1 MMNKRIVFFLI
12 GVTYSLSANND
23 FFISKKDG
31 YFYYK
36 DPIIIKEEKDTKKK
50 QENPSK
56 IVNTTDYNSTMTK
69 MNIPFENEEQR
80 TERRQKEKEYMEN
93 IPWHD
98 LDNLSADE
106 YRRLLDTTREISVAT
121 PSKEYVKSYAALQ
134 KFWVDKSEMFAKVWS
149 VANLENPDELIYPEI
164 ETSANARKIRYKQK
178 TDEKKEFFS
187 KIKNRLGFIAIIE
200 DKRNVE
206 EYKRFEAMY
215 DLIKQETGVEYLI
228 YDYYEVPMLIRK
240 LNLNP
245 KSLPENFL
253 MYRGANNIDIYKR
266 VAKGYSSAAQIID
279 TTKFIF
285 ENAILEKEK
294 HPDDRAEN

>member
-1 MMNKRIVFFLI
+1 MIGKSIILLTIGLSCGAFGANEFF
-12 GVTYSLSANND
+12 SNQ
-23 FFISKKDG
+23 KDG

-36 DPIIIKEEKDTKKK
+36 DPIIEKPKEANKEEKEKA
-50 QENPSK
+50 SK
-56 IVNTTDYNSTMTK
+56 VVSTTDYNSTMTK

-80 TERRQKEKEYMEN
+80 AERRQKEKEYMEN

-106 YRRLLDTTREISVAT
+106 YRRMLDTTREIAVAT
-121 PSKEYVKSYAALQ
+121 PSKEYVKTYAALQ
-134 KFWVDKSEMFAKVWS
+134 KFWVDKSEMFAKVWG

-164 ETSANARKIRYKQK
+164 ETSSSARKIRYKQRA
-178 TDEKKEFFS
+178 DEKKEFFA
-187 KIKNRLGFIAIIE
+187 KVRNRLGFIAIIE
-200 DKRNVE
+200 NKQNIE

-215 DLIKQETGVEYLI
+215 ELIKKETGVEYLI
-228 YDYYEVPMLIRK
+228 YDYYEVPTLVRK
-240 LNLNP
+240 LKLNP
-245 KSLPENFL
+245 RSLPENFL
-253 MYRGANNIDIYKR
+253 MYRGANNTEIYKR

-294 HPDDRAEN
+294 HLDDRIDE